1 MVLKTT
7 AEQEAIKGAHKTSFF
22 EKLSKKCTQNWPF
35 WKVKQKCA
43 NEVFFLVCT
52 IRLTPSLCYMQR
64 AILARSHVA
73 TSGFLKS
80 TNNAHLDTYVFVCMC
95 MCVNILPLSKYLPV
109 LFCNWSRFWNRVRE
123 KPEIENILQNTN
135 IRWVQPMI
143 KTESCLWN
151 TYPEFSWQFVCS
163 ATVTFFRFNSSIAC
177 HSFSCLPWHPEA
189 ILNLLFLLF
198 FSPCRV
204 SINCW

>member
-1 MVLKTT
+1 MQIRCFSWFPPSTDPKSQLHAKSNIGTIPRSYLGFSPVY
-7 AEQEAIKGAHKTSFF
+7 
-22 EKLSKKCTQNWPF
+22 
-35 WKVKQKCA
+35 KQ
-43 NEVFFLVCT
+43 
-52 IRLTPSLCYMQR
+52 RPSWHTCFC
-64 AILARSHVA
+64 V
-73 TSGFLKS
+73 SGFFVVS
-80 TNNAHLDTYVFVCMC
+80 VCMC
-95 MCVNILPLSKYLPV
+95 MWVNVLPLSKYLPV

-189 ILNLLFLLF
+189 MVILNLLFLLF
-198 FSPCRV
+198 FFPCRV